1 MAGGI
6 NKAKAVKY
14 LCDLRKIPLTS
25 TIAFGDNY
33 NDLEMLEAV
42 GCGVLMGNAPS
53 ELQKHFSFVTKS
65 NDQDGI
71 FQAFKELGVLN

>member
-1 MAGGI
+1 
-6 NKAKAVKY
+6 
-14 LCDLRKIPLTS
+14 
-25 TIAFGDNY
+25 
-33 NDLEMLEAV
+33 MLEAV

-53 ELQKHFSFVTKS
+53 ELQKHYSFVTKS